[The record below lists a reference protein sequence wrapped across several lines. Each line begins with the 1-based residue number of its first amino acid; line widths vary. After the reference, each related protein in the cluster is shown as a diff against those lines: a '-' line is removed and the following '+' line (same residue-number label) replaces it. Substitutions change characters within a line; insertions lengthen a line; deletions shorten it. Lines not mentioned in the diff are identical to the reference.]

1 MDGGAADGEDLH
13 QLSDGVLAG
22 GVYADQLR
30 PLAGNQ
36 LGFLDA
42 ETAQLLRE
50 HHRAQLRARM
60 KAGPGARSRELVM
73 GKSCQFKPGGAGGAR
88 THDRRIMRSTALC
101 IVRTTCT
108 DTTEPCRRW
117 P

>member
-30 PLAGNQ
+30 PLAGGQ

-50 HHRAQLRARM
+50 HHRRNCGR
-60 KAGPGARSRELVM
+60 G
-73 GKSCQFKPGGAGGAR
+73 
-88 THDRRIMRSTALC
+88 
-101 IVRTTCT
+101 
-108 DTTEPCRRW
+108 
-117 P
+117 

>member
-1 MDGGAADGEDLH
+1 
-13 QLSDGVLAG
+13 VLT
-22 GVYADQLR
+22 VKR
-30 PLAGNQ
+30 PILQ
-36 LGFLDA
+36 LGGKLHEEPTAKSWAGDRLVFLDA

-73 GKSCQFKPGGAGGAR
+73 GESCQVKPGGAGGAR
-88 THDRRIMRSTALC
+88 THDRRIMRSPAW
-101 IVRTTCT
+101 RSWRATCMG
-108 DTTEPCRRW
+108 TTESCRRW